1 MIFKVLY
8 QPDKTRN
15 PQRELTQ
22 ALYLEADSA
31 IKARE
36 LVESNTDYNIEL
48 IQELTGNFL
57 EFEQSEPEFK
67 LTEFN

>member
-15 PQRELTQ
+15 PHRESTQ
-22 ALYLEADSA
+22 SIYMEANSS
-31 IKARE
+31 IEARE
-36 LVESNTDYNIEL
+36 LVEKNTNYNIEL

-57 EFEQSEPEFK
+57 EFEQKEPGFK